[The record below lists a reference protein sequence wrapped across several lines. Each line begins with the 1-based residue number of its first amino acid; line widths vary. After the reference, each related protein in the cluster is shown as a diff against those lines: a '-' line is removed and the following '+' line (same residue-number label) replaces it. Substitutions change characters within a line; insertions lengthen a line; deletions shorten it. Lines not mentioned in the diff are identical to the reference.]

1 MELAVEKQGEAG
13 VNFEEQS
20 VKSSREMNGEKV
32 KDKVKLAVVGRI
44 ENVGMK
50 VVTVRVDGVPV
61 EQPENS
67 VDYSRK

>member
-20 VKSSREMNGEKV
+20 VKSSREMNG
-32 KDKVKLAVVGRI
+32 DKVKLAVVGRI

>member
-1 MELAVEKQGEAG
+1 
-13 VNFEEQS
+13 
-20 VKSSREMNGEKV
+20 MNGEKV